1 MRKIQIILS
10 DDKNN
15 SISAES
21 TIENLNNI
29 MESINLNGIDVMI
42 AKQLQELNKVNKIN
56 VLCKTQVLS
65 VKIRIIINDIDNHKS
80 IECETTLD
88 ELPKINEIIYKKY
101 LELNELCPIDSNL
114 LSENQLKFINSNSF
128 NTYQIT

>member
-42 AKQLQELNKVNKIN
+42 AKQLQELNKVNKI
-56 VLCKTQVLS
+56 KTYERYNSSRRIRYKVVSDHQGG
-65 VKIRIIINDIDNHKS
+65 VKAVV
-80 IECETTLD
+80 TGL
-88 ELPKINEIIYKKY
+88 
-101 LELNELCPIDSNL
+101 
-114 LSENQLKFINSNSF
+114 
-128 NTYQIT
+128 